1 MIIDVIIGVIIGGGH
16 SSKKRSLHCRDLISI
31 TTYAAVR
38 SVGPP
43 IAQVILT
50 FKFRPT
56 IAPPSR
62 SAFSD
67 HHARRSRS
75 LPLHAQSVAAVHHHG
90 RRTRGEESQDVTHF
104 PPPIERARTV
114 RCSARAAAAS
124 SLPACH
130 CRGICSGEYYI
141 ILLHLTALSA
151 RRAPAASPRL
161 KTTVPK
167 AWAEP
172 TQEEKLDLSRKVRV
186 LGTMQ
191 LPRIDP
197 HRHTR
202 RRVFERGE
210 PECSVALAACR
221 WHW

>member
-1 MIIDVIIGVIIGGGH
+1 MHVQ
-16 SSKKRSLHCRDLISI
+16 LLPAHCRHATAGAS
-31 TTYAAVR
+31 VR
-38 SVGPP
+38 
-43 IAQVILT
+43 
-50 FKFRPT
+50 
-56 IAPPSR
+56 
-62 SAFSD
+62 
-67 HHARRSRS
+67 
-75 LPLHAQSVAAVHHHG
+75 
-90 RRTRGEESQDVTHF
+90 
-104 PPPIERARTV
+104 
-114 RCSARAAAAS
+114 AS
-124 SLPACH
+124 
-130 CRGICSGEYYI
+130 